1 MRKLIAYI
9 LLAIIVVGSGCIGT
23 VSEHLTPGK
32 IDEKVVKYN
41 EQAGT
46 GKAEDYK
53 GILFPSLAELRKLN
67 QDFEAAVAF
76 TNQELRQLAEKNK
89 LEQDVLRGI
98 LAHDTKLAKDRE
110 EFLWNPTTGAIALG
124 LSLLG
129 VGAGGYLGLMRK
141 RPQDYTEL
149 DLQKAMSEVKGEVTD
164 RDRKII
170 SLVKSMQ
177 NVIEAEGE
185 PAKREAILK
194 ILKDSQTPEARAAVK
209 EAKAV
214 I

>member
-1 MRKLIAYI
+1 MKKVIAYI
-9 LLAIIVVGSGCIGT
+9 LLAIVIVGSGCIGT
-23 VSEHLTPGK
+23 VSEHLTPGV
-32 IDEKVVKYN
+32 INNKVVKYN
-41 EQAGT
+41 EAAGT
-46 GKAEDYK
+46 GTAADYR

-67 QDFEAAVAF
+67 KDFEAAVAF

-89 LEQDVLRGI
+89 LEQDVLRGTLVSDI
-98 LAHDTKLAKDRE
+98 KLAEDRE
-110 EFLWNPTTGAIALG
+110 EFLWNPTTGAVALG

-141 RPQDYTEL
+141 RPQDYTEI
-149 DLQKAMSEVKGEVTD
+149 DLQKAVTEVKGELSD
-164 RDRKII
+164 KERKII

-177 NVIEAEGE
+177 NVIDAETE
-185 PAKREAILK
+185 PEKQAAIIK